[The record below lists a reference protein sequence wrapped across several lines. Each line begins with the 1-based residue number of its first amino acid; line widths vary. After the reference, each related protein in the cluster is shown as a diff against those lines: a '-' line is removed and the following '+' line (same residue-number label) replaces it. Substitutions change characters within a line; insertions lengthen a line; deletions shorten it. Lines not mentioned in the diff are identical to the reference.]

1 MSMKIIHTLSEL
13 RQHLDAC
20 RHPAV
25 VPHLAV
31 DDVLFDAMRGRST
44 IWWRVR
50 VNLRHV
56 PAADLYVDG
65 GLGGAGV

>member
-1 MSMKIIHTLSEL
+1 V
-13 RQHLDAC
+13 R
-20 RHPAV
+20 
-25 VPHLAV
+25 HLAV

-56 PAADLYVDG
+56 LVADRPDPEPPDPDYDPFREWRES
-65 GLGGAGV
+65 GARPG